1 MARANKIDTK
11 LEIIC
16 TATRLFLEEGY
27 TNVTIEKIAREV
39 GISKGNCAFHYPT
52 KEHMLTELIRY
63 LCEFQWK
70 MLDEEIVT
78 GNTALIAYL
87 FEITAMAGSCYED
100 PVARDL
106 YVSAYVSPMSLALIR
121 ESDTAKVRGIFEEY
135 CPDWNDTDFILAENI
150 VSGIEYSIF
159 TTERTQGIPLGQ
171 KIERCLETIMMI
183 YQVPEKVRQ
192 ETLSKVAE
200 MDYRKMGQRLLEEF
214 NAYMENMSKKML
226 EEAAR
231 KKKK

>member
-70 MLDEEIVT
+70 MLDEEIIT

-135 CPDWNDTDFILAENI
+135 CPGWSDTDFILAENI

-159 TTERTQGIPLGQ
+159 TTERTQGIPLRQ

-192 ETLSKVAE
+192 ETLGKVAE

-231 KKKK
+231 KKKR